1 MQPKQA
7 AETVRHFLSSLN
19 VPMRI
24 ERIELYDNAATYGD
38 AAQNT
43 AELCYLVTCQRMVE
57 QYSCA
62 SIFGYSGTPGSDSE
76 FGSAWIYERLVFL
89 VNDEGIV
96 YAEWAS
102 PLEICDIR
110 VYSCNL
116 LPFSEIQQ
124 IFEKMVR
131 VIWQYQAKDC
141 LSLTCNIT
149 EARLELMRVLEQ
161 GSTDNGLLIPV
172 WNFYGT
178 RQRSFASGNTD
189 ETLHGIMLTIN
200 AIDGSII
207 DRALGY

>member
-1 MQPKQA
+1 
-7 AETVRHFLSSLN
+7 
-19 VPMRI
+19 
-24 ERIELYDNAATYGD
+24 
-38 AAQNT
+38 
-43 AELCYLVTCQRMVE
+43 MVE

-89 VNDEGIV
+89 VNEEGIV